1 MPKASAPSYYHRYRN
16 WVRSRRHDRQGR
28 FLPPDPV
35 HVPAEV
41 EVFELLGQGK
51 RTCTYRAQLNGQRVV
66 LKVYRA
72 AVMRRYRWRFD
83 VHLAQFEHD
92 RNRAFWDNPSLR
104 DFTVEPL
111 RLYGVDDG
119 YSPAFVQAWAEGVS
133 LSEYASEHGYV
144 STDILAAGQRLVR
157 CAHAAGLYDLD
168 LNVGN
173 IKLRE
178 TPAGPMPVIY
188 DFNLLP
194 QHLYAPNPARWLS
207 LRLGRRHWGHRDF
220 AALESWANHGL
231 FAHALHLG

>member
-16 WVRSRRHDRQGR
+16 WVRNRRHNKKGR

-35 HVPAEV
+35 KVPAEI

-51 RTCTYRAQLNGQRVV
+51 RTCTYRAQLDGQRVA

-72 AVMRRYRWRFD
+72 AVMRRYQWRFGI
-83 VHLAQFEHD
+83 HLAQFEHD
-92 RNRAFWDNPSLR
+92 RNQAFWNNPGLR
-104 DFTVEPL
+104 EFTVQPL

-119 YSPAFVQAWAEGVS
+119 YSPAFVQAWAGGET
-133 LSEYASEHGYV
+133 LLEYASRHACV
-144 STDILAAGQRLVR
+144 SADLLAAGYRLVR
-157 CAHAAGLYDLD
+157 RAHATGLYDLD

-178 TPAGPMPVIY
+178 TAQGLMPVIY

-194 QHLYAPNPARWLS
+194 QHLYAPNPMRWLS

-220 AALESWANHGL
+220 AALESWANQGL
-231 FAHALHLG
+231 FTHALHLG